1 MGDQIFTVGPSGFQ
15 ALDPEAYQGEAEL
28 QKLLAVHPELL
39 AVERRR
45 WLLIRREVPVPADQG
60 GSNKWSLDH
69 LFLDDEAV
77 PTFIETKLATNPGI
91 RREVVGQMLDYA
103 ANGSVYWPI
112 KQIRGWFED
121 TVNAGGGNADSAL
134 AAFLGDG
141 LEPHAFWE
149 QARVNLEA
157 GRLRLL
163 FVADRIPAELQRIVE
178 FLNEQMANTEVLAV
192 EIRRY
197 ASKGGQ
203 ATIVPRV
210 LGLTSKAQSKKAEA
224 VGRRWDEGTLF
235 EDLSGRVSAG
245 QVEVARTIYRWGK
258 EHSDIE
264 WWGQGTRSG
273 SYMPGFVRNGIQYWP
288 LALWTY
294 GRVEVAFQTLSGRA
308 AFADEKTRR
317 LLLEQL
323 NSIPGVAIPDV
334 AITKRPSIALELLLP
349 AESMRIFLAAAD
361 WMVERIRTIG

>member
-1 MGDQIFTVGPSGFQ
+1 MGVPSE
-15 ALDPEAYQGEAEL
+15 EA
-28 QKLLAVHPELL
+28 
-39 AVERRR
+39 
-45 WLLIRREVPVPADQG
+45 
-60 GSNKWSLDH
+60 GSDRWSLDH
-69 LFLDDEAV
+69 LFLDDEAI
-77 PTFIETKLATNPGI
+77 PTFIETKLATNAGI

-112 KQIRGWFED
+112 KQIRAWFED
-121 TVNAGGGNADSAL
+121 TVNSGGGNADGVL

-163 FVADRIPAELQRIVE
+163 FVADRIPPELQRIVE

-210 LGLTSKAQSKKAEA
+210 LGLTSKAQSKKADSI
-224 VGRRWDEGTLF
+224 GRQWDEATLF
-235 EDLSGRVSAG
+235 EDLSGRVPTG
-245 QVEVARTIYRWGK
+245 QVEAARRIYQWAK
-258 EHSDIE
+258 QHSNLE
-264 WWGQGTRSG
+264 WWGQGSRSG
-273 SYMPGFVRNGIQYWP
+273 SYMPGFARNGVQYWP

-294 GRVEVAFQTLSGRA
+294 GRVEIAFQTLSTRA
-308 AFADEKTRR
+308 AFADERVRR

-323 NSIPGVAIPDV
+323 NSIPGVTIPDQ
-334 AITKRPSIALELLLP
+334 AITKRPSISLEMLVP
-349 AESMRIFLAAAD
+349 VESMRLFLAAAD
-361 WMVERIRTIG
+361 WIVDRIATNG